1 MRLQDNKHRELLEEI
16 VNILIERSEANLRTT
31 IGKVKAHI
39 GIHGNEQADKGA
51 VRASRLET
59 GHDITVDIGRH
70 PYVDHY
76 WPTYNE
82 TIDTDTGPQ
91 VKLQQV
97 SDLKAGLKSKLHP
110 ICRLGYTKETS
121 HTRYWRD
128 ICKEALGNI
137 SNTFWTSAK
146 TPFSALRN
154 VLQYRAGV
162 LYSEK
167 LAMRYGKSY
176 TGGKC
181 PMCQKPDSAG
191 HILGG
196 CLHQYPKL

>member
-1 MRLQDNKHRELLEEI
+1 MHNDDVTILTDSMTSLHLIRKAIRSPMRLQDNKHRELLEEI

-97 SDLKAGLKSKLHP
+97 SDLKAGLKLKLHP

-121 HTRYWRD
+121 Y
-128 ICKEALGNI
+128 
-137 SNTFWTSAK
+137 TSVPGATYAK
-146 TPFSALRN
+146 RL
-154 VLQYRAGV
+154 
-162 LYSEK
+162 
-167 LAMRYGKSY
+167 LATLATLSGPPQKSHLV
-176 TGGKC
+176 
-181 PMCQKPDSAG
+181 P
-191 HILGG
+191 
-196 CLHQYPKL
+196 